1 MAEIKLKKR
10 DASGRAAYR
19 LREVAKYLNENAEK
33 LVGNLDSIYVI
44 EGGLRFSFEIT
55 DDCSIPTV
63 KVEKE
68 CIVLNKGE
76 SKMKSGGSGVAYN

>member
-1 MAEIKLKKR
+1 MRLEGGGMQTIELKKR

-19 LREVAKYLNENAEK
+19 LREVARYLDENAEK
-33 LVGNLDSIYVI
+33 LVGDLDSVHVI

-68 CIVLNKGE
+68 CIVLNKGP
-76 SKMKSGGSGVAYN
+76 V